1 MAIDDDFPQILTD
14 LSPGGEGTPGQAARE
29 KDFSSLL
36 QDMVLETS
44 DVERFLADLARLT
57 VDTLSSPG
65 TEVFCGITLLRPNK
79 AGTVASSSEKAR
91 GMDEIQ
97 YEFNE
102 GPCLEAARTNRT
114 VMVRDT
120 GDDSRWREYLDAL
133 SESGLQSVLGV
144 PIPLDGATRASLNIY
159 APGADAFT
167 REMVHDAEEFARSA
181 SKSLRLAVRIAH
193 LAESRENLQAAM
205 ASRATIDVA
214 AGIIMAENRCSLDAA
229 VGILKAAAHA
239 RGARIADVAAAVV
252 ASVREAEPG
261 APFDDRLGD
270 DRLGED

>member
-114 VMVRDT
+114 VLVRD
-120 GDDSRWREYLDAL
+120 
-133 SESGLQSVLGV
+133 
-144 PIPLDGATRASLNIY
+144 
-159 APGADAFT
+159 
-167 REMVHDAEEFARSA
+167 
-181 SKSLRLAVRIAH
+181 
-193 LAESRENLQAAM
+193 
-205 ASRATIDVA
+205 RATIH
-214 AGIIMAENRCSLDAA
+214 AGGSTWMLCPSPGCSLSWGCRFPWM
-229 VGILKAAAHA
+229 VQ
-239 RGARIADVAAAVV
+239 
-252 ASVREAEPG
+252 PG
-261 APFDDRLGD
+261 QA
-270 DRLGED
+270 